1 MTTNDRDQDGGNC
14 DDGDEEEEPYSR
26 LDPETAARCGLW
38 LETE

>member
-1 MTTNDRDQDGGNC
+1 MTTTDRDPDGGEGE
-14 DDGDEEEEPYSR
+14 DGDDEEPYSR